1 MDNQLSLSLIIVPK
15 LLPNSRS
22 VLTKKENNKIM
33 LPFIQFLTGLGLSLL
48 SVSVWA
54 LTIVAT
60 IPPVGSLAL
69 PFMSDKDQL
78 SVILTTGQSPHGFQM
93 RPSHR
98 LQLEQADIILA
109 VGTGVDAW
117 SEKVLKT
124 MPEKVIWM
132 QKQPGLV
139 KFSQRND
146 QKWPKHSH
154 SSDAAAE
161 HAEHEHEEHEHE
173 HPQST
178 VEYYQDPHIWLSPK
192 NGELMGNAI
201 AKRLMALEPERS
213 SDIQQ
218 KLAAW
223 QERME
228 ALDKKIAAQ
237 LAPVKTQPFLV
248 LHDAFQYFEKHY
260 QLNGVGAIQVNPEL
274 KPSLKKVLAL
284 RAQIQNEG
292 VVCVFK
298 EPQFPE
304 KQVTYLIEGLAVHI
318 GQLDPLG
325 RQAQL
330 QSYEQLLQSLANNF
344 SECLQKS
351 SGSSQGQ

>member
-1 MDNQLSLSLIIVPK
+1 MLPVIQLLSGLSLSI
-15 LLPNSRS
+15 
-22 VLTKKENNKIM
+22 
-33 LPFIQFLTGLGLSLL
+33 F

-98 LQLEQADIILA
+98 LQLEQADLILA

-146 QKWPKHSH
+146 EKWPKHSH
-154 SSDAAAE
+154 PSNAAAE
-161 HAEHEHEEHEHE
+161 HHEAGHEEHEHKHE
-173 HPQST
+173 HEHEQST
-178 VEYYQDPHIWLSPK
+178 ADYYQDPHIWLSPK
-192 NGELMGNAI
+192 NGELMGSAI
-201 AKRLMALEPERS
+201 ANRLMTLEPQRTL
-213 SDIQQ
+213 DIQQ
-218 KLAAW
+218 KLVAW
-223 QERME
+223 QESMA
-228 ALDKKIAAQ
+228 ALDKKIAQQ
-237 LAPVKTQPFLV
+237 LAAVKSQPFLV

-260 QLNGVGAIQVNPEL
+260 QLYGVGAIQVNPEL

-284 RAQIQNEG
+284 RAQIQKDG

-304 KQVTYLIEGLAVHI
+304 KQVTYLIEGLAVHM

-330 QSYEQLLQSLANNF
+330 QPYAQLLQGLADSF
-344 SECLQKS
+344 SECLQKG
-351 SGSSQGQ
+351 SGSSQGK